1 MFGGIASA
9 LGSIAGG
16 ILGNKSQSDANALN
30 AQLTREQIAYQ
41 KELHQNQLQ
50 WRVQDAKKAGLHPL
64 AGLGVSSYSFS
75 PVSSTQSPFDYS
87 WLGEAGQNLGSAV
100 QRGKD
105 ARERRQAEALA
116 ADAAQLQ
123 NDALRMQIE
132 GQMLDNDI
140 RRLEIASRMSRS
152 QDRTQIGPPAPSVK
166 GVPGGLID
174 GQEQS
179 GYPDIPA
186 YAWQTDHRGLP
197 TELSPSEEV
206 AEMWSE
212 VPVVGNLPLL
222 TGAKLKSLAAKLF
235 GWETEGKYWDD
246 ELGAFV
252 DKKPTRK
259 TDKFNYKNW
268 LSRRGGYY

>member
-9 LGSIAGG
+9 IGSIAGG
-16 ILGNKSQSDANALN
+16 LLSNKSAREANELN
-30 AQLTREQIAYQ
+30 AALTREQLAYQ
-41 KELHQNQLQ
+41 KELHKNQIQ
-50 WRVQDAKKAGLHPL
+50 WRVQDSQKAGLHPL

-75 PVSSTQSPFDYS
+75 PVASSQSPLDYS
-87 WLGEAGQNLGSAV
+87 WLGEAGQNVNAAV

-105 ARERRQAEALA
+105 ARERKQAEALA

-123 NDALRMQIE
+123 NDSLRTQIE

-140 RRLEIASRMSRS
+140 RRMEIMSRMSRS
-152 QDRTQIGPPAPSVK
+152 QDRTQVGPPAPSVK

-222 TGAKLKSLAAKLF
+222 AGAKLKSLAAKLF
-235 GWETEGKYWDD
+235 GWKTEGKYWDD
-246 ELGAFV
+246 RLGAFV

-259 TDKFNYKNW
+259 TGEFNYKNW
-268 LSRRGGYY
+268 LLRRGGYY